1 MPEDRSV
8 KKKKFWKCHM
18 YGSSSLQNVVKK
30 FFIVAYLILIES
42 YGTFHKPKIKKN
54 KSQL

>member
-1 MPEDRSV
+1 
-8 KKKKFWKCHM
+8 M

-30 FFIVAYLILIES
+30 FFIAAYLILIES